1 MNEKQYSQEERLMAA
16 LSHGSIIVS
25 GMGIIVAV
33 VVWLTQKDKFPY
45 AARQAMQAT
54 IYQIVAMAAMIIAWI
69 GWTALFMVLLVP
81 ITSAAPAGSEP
92 PPGFWALMFSMFI
105 PIAIMGLFWLYGIW
119 AAIRTWQGRDFN
131 YPLIGRLAH

>member
-1 MNEKQYSQEERLMAA
+1 
-16 LSHGSIIVS
+16 
-25 GMGIIVAV
+25 
-33 VVWLTQKDKFPY
+33 
-45 AARQAMQAT
+45 
-54 IYQIVAMAAMIIAWI
+54 
-69 GWTALFMVLLVP
+69 LLVP

-105 PIAIMGLFWLYGIW
+105 PFAIMGLFWLYGIW

>member
-1 MNEKQYSQEERLMAA
+1 MNETIYSQEERLMAA

-81 ITSAAPAGSEP
+81 ITSNAPAGSEP
-92 PPGFWALMFSMFI
+92 PPGFWGAHVLHVYSLCHHGAVLDLWDLGRI
-105 PIAIMGLFWLYGIW
+105 PH
-119 AAIRTWQGRDFN
+119 
-131 YPLIGRLAH
+131 LARA

>member
-54 IYQIVAMAAMIIAWI
+54 IYQIVAMAAMII
-69 GWTALFMVLLVP
+69 P
-81 ITSAAPAGSEP
+81 TSP
-92 PPGFWALMFSMFI
+92 
-105 PIAIMGLFWLYGIW
+105 
-119 AAIRTWQGRDFN
+119 RT
-131 YPLIGRLAH
+131 

>member
-1 MNEKQYSQEERLMAA
+1 MNDKLYSQEERLMAA

-25 GMGIIVAV
+25 GMGIIVAA

-54 IYQIVAMAAMIIAWI
+54 IYQVVTMAVTIVAWI
-69 GWTALFMVLLVP
+69 GWTVLFMILLVP
-81 ITSAAPAGSEP
+81 LTNSAPAGSEP

-105 PIAIMGLFWLYGIW
+105 PFAIMGLFWIYGIW
-119 AAIRTWQGRDFN
+119 AALRTWQGRDFN
-131 YPLIGRLAH
+131 YPLIGRLAR